1 MSDPSKFWND
11 VWARIWALRILDR
24 RGLSPLYPWVYE
36 TVGKDSFVAIEKAE
50 RVLGYAPRFSTR
62 RALLS
67 QPPLGES
74 GFATK
79 TTFGE
84 VSQGLGFV
92 VVMSVW
98 WVS

>member
-11 VWARIWALRILDR
+11 VWARIRLLPTGIVFVPQRAKWCDPI
-24 RGLSPLYPWVYE
+24 STE
-36 TVGKDSFVAIEKAE
+36 TTTPVSGVAPK
-50 RVLGYAPRFSTR
+50 FSIR

-74 GFATK
+74 GVATK
-79 TTFGE
+79 TTLGE